1 MVTHILSPMFCTT
14 FKILKRGSL
23 CIYWWRSWNHHLSTL
38 FIWLFHHRESGL
50 PLLLLQSYG
59 FSLGHWV
66 SNFWCKAQS
75 ISCFI
80 ISHYSLGSIL
90 SVLEQ
95 YFEFC
100 CGIWYLK
107 TILCFSKLSRHS
119 KKCCQRTCCLEK
131 SVWIML
137 LQICTAQL
145 T

>member
-14 FKILKRGSL
+14 FIILKRGSL

-38 FIWLFHHRESGL
+38 FIWLFHRRESGL

-66 SNFWCKAQS
+66 SNFWCKSQS

-95 YFEFC
+95 YILNSAVGCDISRQFC
-100 CGIWYLK
+100 ASPSYLA
-107 TILCFSKLSRHS
+107 TL
-119 KKCCQRTCCLEK
+119 K
-131 SVWIML
+131 SVVRGSVIWRSQSEL
-137 LQICTAQL
+137 CCCKSVLRS
-145 T
+145 